1 MQNDR
6 VPDTHSFTGR
16 ASDTRSRSTLGTL
29 DINEHDVDDKK
40 VSAAAAEKTKVQN
53 EKDMTAPA
61 NGNFDNSDK
70 NDSLSDISLSF
81 SLTYSVSERSDQ
93 EIKFEIESNCYFLL
107 NITRSFPFCNLQHL
121 NLWFNQSI
129 VYIFLVQ

>member
-53 EKDMTAPA
+53 EKDMTALA

-121 NLWFNQSI
+121 NLWFTQSI